1 MTDIQA
7 QAASRWRQIGLWIVK
22 ALVAVAFIAAGSM
35 KLLGLPMMVEMFEQ
49 VGLGQ
54 WFRYLTGT
62 LELVGAV
69 AILIPTVAGLGAVL
83 LGTIMVGAIFTHL
96 LVLPGSP
103 IPAAVL
109 LALSALVAW
118 AHRDQI
124 MAIAARTLGARSGVK
139 GEH

>member
-69 AILIPTVAGLGAVL
+69 AILIPTVAGFGAVL
-83 LGTIMVGAIFTHL
+83 LGAIMVGAIFTHL

-103 IPAAVL
+103 IPATVL

-124 MAIAARTLGARSGVK
+124 MALAARTLGAGA
-139 GEH
+139 G